1 MPAWFDIMSL
11 AWHVNP
17 NGPEDEE
24 GLEKSKA
31 IIDNLIETEIKEG
44 INSSRIILWGVSQG
58 GALALYT
65 SLTTQHKLGGVI
77 ISASWL
83 PLRNKFPASV
93 VNTNAETPF
102 FQVHGDS
109 DKVVPYKLGQL
120 TSTILKGFLTNHEFK
135 TYKGLAH
142 TVSAK
147 EMQDVK
153 NFLHSLISEG
163 KTKYV
168 VNEFF

>member
-11 AWHVNP
+11 AWHVSP

-77 ISASWL
+77 ILSSWL
-83 PLRNKFPASV
+83 PLRNKLLGSV
-93 VNTNAETPF
+93 VSTNADTPC
-102 FQVHGDS
+102 FQAHGDS
-109 DKVVPYKLGQL
+109 DAVVPYEVGQL
-120 TSTILKGFLTNHEFK
+120 TAIILKGFLTNHEFK
-135 TYKGLAH
+135 TYKGMVH
-142 TVSAK
+142 STSA
-147 EMQDVK
+147 EEFQDVK
-153 NFLHSLISEG
+153 DFLNNLILEG
-163 KTKYV
+163 
-168 VNEFF
+168 